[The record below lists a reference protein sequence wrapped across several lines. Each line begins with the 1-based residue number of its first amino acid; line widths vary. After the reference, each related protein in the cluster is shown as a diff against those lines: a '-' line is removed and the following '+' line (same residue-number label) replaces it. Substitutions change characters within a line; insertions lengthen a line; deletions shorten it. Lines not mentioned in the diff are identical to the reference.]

1 MNISAPFILRPVAT
15 GLLMLAVVLLG
26 LLGYS
31 ALPISSLPT
40 VDFPTVRVTTQLPGA
55 APDVMASSVTAPLE
69 RQLGQ
74 IAGISSMIST
84 SSFGLSVITLQF
96 DLTRDIDAA
105 SQDVQSAI
113 SAASGTLPKGLPN
126 PPVYDKVNPAD
137 TPVMVLALSSDSL
150 RLETVSDAADTLLA
164 QKLSQ
169 VEGVGYV
176 GIEGGLRPAVR
187 VQVNPAAVAGLGLT
201 LEDVRTTIT
210 QANVNA
216 PKGSFD
222 GPRQSWSI
230 GVNDQI
236 ETAAA
241 YRPIIVTYKNGGPV
255 RLSDI
260 GTVVDSVENTRL
272 AAWHDGKPAVL
283 LNVLRQPGANI
294 IDTVDRIR
302 ALLPSLQSTLPPQ
315 IQMAV
320 LTDRTET
327 IRASVVDVQKTL
339 VLTAGLVVLVIF
351 LFLRKAWATV
361 IPAAALPLSLIGTF
375 GIMALCGFSLDNLSL
390 MALTIAS
397 GFVVDDA
404 IVMIENIV
412 RHIEKGEKPLQ
423 AALKGAR
430 QIGFTVV
437 SLTLSLIAVFIP
449 LLFMGGV
456 VGRLFREFA
465 ITLSIAVLV
474 SAVISLTLTP
484 MMCARLLKPETE
496 SKPNAL
502 FRWTERGFDALLNG
516 YAASLRVVLRHQP
529 ATLAVT
535 IATLV
540 ATLYLY
546 DVMPKGFLPQQ
557 DTGVIVGV
565 TDAAPS
571 ISVKAMAERQREV
584 ADIVRRDPDVAGVAS
599 FVGTGTV
606 NATTNTGSLTISL
619 KPRGER
625 GASAEEIIARLRD
638 ATSGLKGVSLFMQA
652 VQDVQIDSRVSRTQ
666 YQYVLQDAD
675 PQELERWTPRLLD
688 ALRARPEL
696 TDVATDQQPD
706 GLQVYLTIDRDAA
719 SRLHVLPQAIDDT
732 LYDAFGQRQ
741 VSTIYTQTNQYRVIL
756 EVEPSFQMDPSSLS
770 KIYVKSSGGGV
781 VPLGAVVSVER
792 RTAPL
797 VITHQGQF
805 PSVTLSFNVAPGV
818 SLGAAVTA
826 IQQARD
832 GIGMP
837 ATATARF
844 AGTAAEFRQ
853 SLDTQPW
860 LILAAVVAVY
870 IVLGVLYESTI
881 HPITILSTLPSA
893 GIGALLALMATGHDL
908 SLIALVGIVL
918 LIGIVKKNAIM
929 MIDFAL
935 EAERHQGMA
944 PERSIYEASLLR
956 FRPIMMTT
964 MAALLGALPLA
975 LETGTGS
982 ELRRPM
988 GIAIVG
994 GLVLSQVLTLYTTP
1008 VVYLYMDRL
1017 GNRLGRWLRPG
1028 RKAAALPGN
1037 DRSPGSTPDSS
1048 PGSSPGQAAAE

>member
-1 MNISAPFILRPVAT
+1 MNLSAPFILRPVAT
-15 GLLMLAVVLLG
+15 GLLMVAVVLLG

-55 APDVMASSVTAPLE
+55 APEVIASSVTAPLE

-84 SSFGLSVITLQF
+84 SSFGLSTITLQF
-96 DLTRDIDAA
+96 SLSRNIDAA

-113 SAASGTLPKGLPN
+113 SAAAGGLPKGLPN

-137 TPVMVLALSSDSL
+137 APIMVLALSADSL

-169 VEGVGYV
+169 VDGVGYV

-187 VQVNPAAVAGLGLT
+187 VQVNPAAVSGLGLT

-236 ETAAA
+236 ENAAA

-260 GTVVDSVENTRL
+260 GAVVDSVENTRL

-283 LNVLRQPGANI
+283 LSVQRQPGANI

-302 ALLPSLQSTLPPQ
+302 ALLPALQASLPPQ
-315 IQMAV
+315 IAMAV

-327 IRASVVDVQKTL
+327 IRASVADVQKTL
-339 VLTAGLVVLVIF
+339 VLTAGLVVMVIF
-351 LFLRKAWATV
+351 VFLRKAWATL

-412 RHIEKGEKPLQ
+412 RHIEEGESPMQ

-449 LLFMGGV
+449 LLFMSGV

-484 MMCARLLKPETE
+484 MMCARLLKPDSAE
-496 SKPNAL
+496 PQNAL
-502 FRWTERGFDALLNG
+502 FRWSERVFDSLLNG
-516 YAASLRVVLRHQP
+516 YATSLRFVLRHQP
-529 ATLAVT
+529 TTLAVT
-535 IATLV
+535 IATLA
-540 ATLYLY
+540 ATLWLY
-546 DVMPKGFLPQQ
+546 DVVPKGFLPQQ
-557 DTGVIVGV
+557 DTGVILGV
-565 TDAAPS
+565 TDAAPA
-571 ISVKAMAERQREV
+571 ISVKAMSERQRAV
-584 ADIVRRDPDVAGVAS
+584 AEIVRQDPDVAAVAS
-599 FVGTGTV
+599 FVGAGSV
-606 NATTNTGSLTISL
+606 NPTANAGSLTIAL
-619 KPRGER
+619 KPRDQR
-625 GASAEEIIARLRD
+625 GASADEIIARLRAATAD
-638 ATSGLKGVSLFMQA
+638 AQGISLFMQA
-652 VQDVQIDSRVSRTQ
+652 AQDVQIDSRVSRTQ

-675 PQELERWTPRLLD
+675 PQELNNWTPRLLA

-696 TDVATDQQPD
+696 TDVATDQQPY

-719 SRLHVLPQAIDDT
+719 SRLHVLPQTIDDT

-756 EVEPSFQMDPSSLS
+756 EVEPSFQMDPASLS

-781 VPLGAVVSVER
+781 VPLDGLVTVER
-792 RTAPL
+792 TTAPL

-818 SLGAAVTA
+818 ALGDAVTA
-826 IQQARD
+826 IQQARAS
-832 GIGMP
+832 IGMP
-837 ATATARF
+837 DTATARF
-844 AGTAAEFRQ
+844 AGTAAEFRS

-893 GIGALLALMATGHDL
+893 GVGAILALMATGHDL
-908 SLIALVGIVL
+908 SLIALIGIVL

-935 EAERHQGMA
+935 EAERHQGLP

-975 LETGTGS
+975 LEHGTGS
-982 ELRRPM
+982 ELRRPL

-994 GLVLSQVLTLYTTP
+994 GLLVSQILTLYTTP

-1017 GNRLGRWLRPG
+1017 GRLLRPR
-1028 RKAAALPGN
+1028 RKTIAVEVKDEAA
-1037 DRSPGSTPDSS
+1037 
-1048 PGSSPGQAAAE
+1048 PGQAAAAE

>member
-15 GLLMLAVVLLG
+15 GLLMAAVVLLG

-55 APDVMASSVTAPLE
+55 APDVIASSVTAPLE

-84 SSFGLSVITLQF
+84 SSFGLSSITLQF
-96 DLTRDIDAA
+96 NLSRDIDAA

-113 SAASGTLPKGLPN
+113 SAAAGSLPKGLPN
-126 PPVYDKVNPAD
+126 PPIYDKVNPAD

-164 QKLSQ
+164 QKLGQ
-169 VEGVGYV
+169 VDGVGYV

-236 ETAAA
+236 ENAAA
-241 YRPIIVTYKNGGPV
+241 YRPIIVTYRNGGPV

-260 GTVVDSVENTRL
+260 GAVVDSVENTRL

-283 LNVLRQPGANI
+283 LNVQRQPGANI

-302 ALLPSLQSTLPPQ
+302 ALLPSIQESLPPQ
-315 IQMAV
+315 ITMAV

-327 IRASVVDVQKTL
+327 IRASVLDVQKTL
-339 VLTAGLVVLVIF
+339 VLTAGLVVMVIF

-361 IPAAALPLSLIGTF
+361 IPAAVLPLSLIGTF

-412 RHIEKGEKPLQ
+412 RHIEKGETPMQ

-449 LLFMGGV
+449 LLFMSGV

-465 ITLSIAVLV
+465 VTLSIAVLV
-474 SAVISLTLTP
+474 SMVISLTLTP
-484 MMCARLLKPETE
+484 MMCARLLKPEGDE
-496 SKPNAL
+496 RPNIF
-502 FRWTERGFDALLNG
+502 FRWSERGFDALLNG
-516 YAASLRVVLRHQP
+516 YAASLRVVLRHQFATLLFTL
-529 ATLAVT
+529 ATLA
-535 IATLV
+535 ATLW
-540 ATLYLY
+540 LYNA
-546 DVMPKGFLPQQ
+546 VPKGFLPQQ

-584 ADIVRRDPDVAGVAS
+584 AEIVRRDPDVTGVAS

-606 NATTNTGSLTISL
+606 NATTNTGSLTIAL
-619 KPRGER
+619 KPREQR
-625 GASAEEIIARLRD
+625 TSSAEAIIARLRA
-638 ATSGLKGVSLFMQA
+638 ATAELKGISLFMQS

-675 PQELERWTPRLLD
+675 PKELETWTPRLLD

-696 TDVATDQQPD
+696 TDVATDQQPY

-756 EVEPSFQMDPSSLS
+756 EVEPAFQMDPASLS

-781 VPLGAVVSVER
+781 VPLNALVRVER
-792 RTAPL
+792 TTAPL

-805 PSVTLSFNVAPGV
+805 PSVTLSFNVAHGV
-818 SLGAAVTA
+818 ALGDAVRA
-826 IQQARD
+826 IQEARA

-837 ATATARF
+837 DTATARF
-844 AGTAAEFRQ
+844 AGTAAEFNS
-853 SLDTQPW
+853 SLETQPW

-870 IVLGVLYESTI
+870 IVLGILYESTI

-893 GIGALLALMATGHDL
+893 GVGAILALMATGHDL

-982 ELRRPM
+982 ELRQPM

-994 GLVLSQVLTLYTTP
+994 GLLVSQVLTLYTTP

-1017 GNRLGRWLRPG
+1017 GRLLRPR
-1028 RKAAALPGN
+1028 RKAKA
-1037 DRSPGSTPDSS
+1037 TP
-1048 PGSSPGQAAAE
+1048 PPHGEPAAAE

>member
-137 TPVMVLALSSDSL
+137 TPVMVLALSSESL

-315 IQMAV
+315 IHMAV

-756 EVEPSFQMDPSSLS
+756 EVEPSFQMDPASLS

-844 AGTAAEFRQ
+844 AGTAAEFRS

-1028 RKAAALPGN
+1028 RKAVALPGN
-1037 DRSPGSTPDSS
+1037 DRKPDTAPGST
-1048 PGSSPGQAAAE
+1048 PGQAAAE

>member
-26 LLGYS
+26 LLGYG

-96 DLTRDIDAA
+96 DLSRDIDAA

-137 TPVMVLALSSDSL
+137 TPVMVLALSSESL

-294 IDTVDRIR
+294 IETVDRIR
-302 ALLPSLQSTLPPQ
+302 ALLPSLQATLPPQ
-315 IQMAV
+315 IHMAV

-339 VLTAGLVVLVIF
+339 VLTAGLVVMVIF

-412 RHIEKGEKPLQ
+412 RYIEKGEKPLP

-496 SKPNAL
+496 SKPNAF

-529 ATLAVT
+529 ATLIFT
-535 IATLV
+535 IATLA

-546 DVMPKGFLPQQ
+546 DVVPKGFLPQQ
-557 DTGVIVGV
+557 DTGVITGV

-584 ADIVRRDPDVAGVAS
+584 ADIVRRDPDVSGVAS

-606 NATTNTGSLTISL
+606 NATTNTGSLTIAL
-619 KPRGER
+619 KPRDER
-625 GASAEEIIARLRD
+625 SSSAEEIIARLRA
-638 ATSGLKGVSLFMQA
+638 ATSDLKGVSLFMQA

-675 PQELERWTPRLLD
+675 PRELENWTPRLLE
-688 ALRARPEL
+688 ALRAKPEL

-719 SRLHVLPQAIDDT
+719 SRLNVLPQAIDDT

-756 EVEPSFQMDPSSLS
+756 EVEPSFQMDPASLS
-770 KIYVKSSGGGV
+770 KIYVKSGNGGV

-792 RTAPL
+792 KTAPL

-818 SLGAAVTA
+818 SLGAAVAA
-826 IQQARD
+826 IQEARES
-832 GIGMP
+832 IGMP
-837 ATATARF
+837 DTATVRF
-844 AGTAAEFRQ
+844 AGTAAEFRT
-853 SLDTQPW
+853 SLETQPW

-870 IVLGVLYESTI
+870 IVLGILYESTI
-881 HPITILSTLPSA
+881 HPVTILSTLPSA

-975 LETGTGS
+975 LENGTGS
-982 ELRRPM
+982 ELRKPM

-1017 GNRLGRWLRPG
+1017 GTRLRRWLRPG
-1028 RKAAALPGN
+1028 SKAAALPGN
-1037 DRSPGSTPDSS
+1037 DRAPGR
-1048 PGSSPGQAAAE
+1048 AAAE

>member
-1 MNISAPFILRPVAT
+1 MNLSAPFILRPVAT
-15 GLLMLAVVLLG
+15 GLLMVAVVLLG
-26 LLGYS
+26 LLGYG

-55 APDVMASSVTAPLE
+55 APEVIASSVTAPLE

-84 SSFGLSVITLQF
+84 SSFGLSTITLQF
-96 DLTRDIDAA
+96 SLSRNIDAA

-113 SAASGTLPKGLPN
+113 SAAAGGLPKGLPN

-137 TPVMVLALSSDSL
+137 APIMVLALSADSL

-169 VEGVGYV
+169 VDGVGYV

-187 VQVNPAAVAGLGLT
+187 VQVNPAAVSGLGLT

-236 ETAAA
+236 ENAAA

-260 GTVVDSVENTRL
+260 GAVVDSVENTRL

-283 LNVLRQPGANI
+283 LSVQRQPGANI

-302 ALLPSLQSTLPPQ
+302 ALLPALQASLPPQ
-315 IQMAV
+315 ITMAV

-327 IRASVVDVQKTL
+327 IRASVADVQKTL
-339 VLTAGLVVLVIF
+339 VLTAGLVVMVIF
-351 LFLRKAWATV
+351 VFLRKAWATL

-412 RHIEKGEKPLQ
+412 RHIEEGENPMQ

-449 LLFMGGV
+449 LLFMSGV

-484 MMCARLLKPETE
+484 MMCARLLKPDSAE
-496 SKPNAL
+496 PQNAL
-502 FRWTERGFDALLNG
+502 FRWSERVFDALLNG
-516 YAASLRVVLRHQP
+516 YATSLRFVLRHQP
-529 ATLAVT
+529 TTLAVT
-535 IATLV
+535 IATLA
-540 ATLYLY
+540 ATLWLY
-546 DVMPKGFLPQQ
+546 DVVPKGFLPQQ
-557 DTGVIVGV
+557 DTGVILGV

-571 ISVKAMAERQREV
+571 ISVKAMSERQRAV
-584 ADIVRRDPDVAGVAS
+584 AEIVRQDPDVAAVAS
-599 FVGTGTV
+599 FVGAGSV
-606 NATTNTGSLTISL
+606 NPTANAGSLTIAL
-619 KPRGER
+619 KPRDQR
-625 GASAEEIIARLRD
+625 GASADEIIARLRAATAD
-638 ATSGLKGVSLFMQA
+638 AQGISLFMQA
-652 VQDVQIDSRVSRTQ
+652 AQDVQIDSRVSRTQ

-675 PQELERWTPRLLD
+675 PQELNNWTPRLLA

-696 TDVATDQQPD
+696 TDVATDQQPY

-719 SRLHVLPQAIDDT
+719 SRLHVLPQTIDDT

-756 EVEPSFQMDPSSLS
+756 EVEPSFQMDPASLS

-781 VPLGAVVSVER
+781 VPLDGLVTVQR
-792 RTAPL
+792 TTAPL

-818 SLGAAVTA
+818 ALGDAVTA
-826 IQQARD
+826 IQQARAS
-832 GIGMP
+832 IGMP
-837 ATATARF
+837 DTATARF
-844 AGTAAEFRQ
+844 AGTAAEFRS

-893 GIGALLALMATGHDL
+893 GVGAILALMATGHDL
-908 SLIALVGIVL
+908 SLIALIGIVL

-935 EAERHQGMA
+935 EAERHHGLP

-975 LETGTGS
+975 LEHGTGS
-982 ELRRPM
+982 ELRRPL

-994 GLVLSQVLTLYTTP
+994 GLLVSQVLTLYTTP

-1017 GNRLGRWLRPG
+1017 GRLLRPR
-1028 RKAAALPGN
+1028 RKSTAVEMKDEAA
-1037 DRSPGSTPDSS
+1037 
-1048 PGSSPGQAAAE
+1048 PGQTAAAE

>member
-1 MNISAPFILRPVAT
+1 MNLSAPFILRPVAT
-15 GLLMLAVVLLG
+15 GLLMVAVVLLG
-26 LLGYS
+26 LLGYG

-55 APDVMASSVTAPLE
+55 APEVIASSVTAPLE

-84 SSFGLSVITLQF
+84 SSFGLSTITLQF
-96 DLTRDIDAA
+96 SLSRNIDAA

-113 SAASGTLPKGLPN
+113 SAAAGGLPKGLPN

-137 TPVMVLALSSDSL
+137 APIMVLALSADSL

-169 VEGVGYV
+169 VDGVGYV

-187 VQVNPAAVAGLGLT
+187 VQVNPAAVSGLGLT

-236 ETAAA
+236 ENAAA

-260 GTVVDSVENTRL
+260 GAVVDSVENTRL

-283 LNVLRQPGANI
+283 LSVQRQPGANI

-302 ALLPSLQSTLPPQ
+302 ALLPALQASLPPQ
-315 IQMAV
+315 ITMAV

-327 IRASVVDVQKTL
+327 IRASVADVQKTL
-339 VLTAGLVVLVIF
+339 VLTAGLVVMVIF
-351 LFLRKAWATV
+351 VFLRKAWATL

-412 RHIEKGEKPLQ
+412 RHIEEGESPMQ

-449 LLFMGGV
+449 LLFMSGV

-484 MMCARLLKPETE
+484 MMCARLLKPNSAE
-496 SKPNAL
+496 PQNAL
-502 FRWTERGFDALLNG
+502 FRWSERVFDGLLNG
-516 YAASLRVVLRHQP
+516 YATSLRFVLRHQP
-529 ATLAVT
+529 TTLAVT
-535 IATLV
+535 IATLA
-540 ATLYLY
+540 ATLWLY
-546 DVMPKGFLPQQ
+546 DVVPKGFLPQQ
-557 DTGVIVGV
+557 DTGVILGV

-571 ISVKAMAERQREV
+571 ISVKAMSERQRAV
-584 ADIVRRDPDVAGVAS
+584 AEIVRQDPDVAAVAS
-599 FVGTGTV
+599 FVGAGSV
-606 NATTNTGSLTISL
+606 NPTANAGSLTIAL
-619 KPRGER
+619 KPRDQR
-625 GASAEEIIARLRD
+625 GASADEIIARLRAATAD
-638 ATSGLKGVSLFMQA
+638 AQGISLFMQA
-652 VQDVQIDSRVSRTQ
+652 AQDVQIDSRVSRTQ

-675 PQELERWTPRLLD
+675 PQELNNWTPRLLA

-696 TDVATDQQPD
+696 TDVATDQQPY

-719 SRLHVLPQAIDDT
+719 SRLHVLPQTIDDT

-756 EVEPSFQMDPSSLS
+756 EVEPSFQMDPASLS

-781 VPLGAVVSVER
+781 VPLDGLVTVER
-792 RTAPL
+792 TTAPL

-818 SLGAAVTA
+818 ALGDAVTA
-826 IQQARD
+826 IQQARAS
-832 GIGMP
+832 IGMP
-837 ATATARF
+837 NTATARF
-844 AGTAAEFRQ
+844 AGTAAEFRS

-893 GIGALLALMATGHDL
+893 GVGAILALMATGHDL
-908 SLIALVGIVL
+908 SLIALIGIVL

-935 EAERHQGMA
+935 EAERHHGLP

-975 LETGTGS
+975 LEHGTGS
-982 ELRRPM
+982 ELRRPL

-994 GLVLSQVLTLYTTP
+994 GLLVSQVLTLYTTP

-1017 GNRLGRWLRPG
+1017 GRLLRPR
-1028 RKAAALPGN
+1028 RKTDAVEMKDEAA
-1037 DRSPGSTPDSS
+1037 
-1048 PGSSPGQAAAE
+1048 PGQAAAAE

>member
-1 MNISAPFILRPVAT
+1 MNLSAPFILRPVAT
-15 GLLMLAVVLLG
+15 GLLMVAVVLLG
-26 LLGYS
+26 LLGYG

-55 APDVMASSVTAPLE
+55 APEVIASSVTAPLE

-84 SSFGLSVITLQF
+84 SSFGLSTITLQF
-96 DLTRDIDAA
+96 SLSRNIDAA

-113 SAASGTLPKGLPN
+113 SAAAGGLPKGLPN

-137 TPVMVLALSSDSL
+137 VPIMLLALSADSL

-169 VEGVGYV
+169 VDGVGYV

-187 VQVNPAAVAGLGLT
+187 VQVNPAAVSGLGLT

-236 ETAAA
+236 ENAAA

-260 GTVVDSVENTRL
+260 GAVVDSVENTRL

-283 LNVLRQPGANI
+283 LSVQRQPGANI

-302 ALLPSLQSTLPPQ
+302 ALLPSLQASLPPQ
-315 IQMAV
+315 ITMAV

-327 IRASVVDVQKTL
+327 IRASVADVQKTL
-339 VLTAGLVVLVIF
+339 VLTAGLVVMVIF
-351 LFLRKAWATV
+351 VFLRKAWATL

-412 RHIEKGEKPLQ
+412 RHIEEGESPMQ

-449 LLFMGGV
+449 LLFMSGV

-484 MMCARLLKPETE
+484 MMCARLLKPDGAE
-496 SKPNAL
+496 PQNAL
-502 FRWTERGFDALLNG
+502 FRWSERVFDGLLNG
-516 YAASLRVVLRHQP
+516 YATSLRFVLRHQP
-529 ATLAVT
+529 TTLAVT
-535 IATLV
+535 IATLA
-540 ATLYLY
+540 ATLWLY
-546 DVMPKGFLPQQ
+546 DVVPKGFLPQQ
-557 DTGVIVGV
+557 DTGVILGV

-571 ISVKAMAERQREV
+571 ISVKAMSERQRAV
-584 ADIVRRDPDVAGVAS
+584 AEIVRQDPDVAAVAS
-599 FVGTGTV
+599 FVGAGSV
-606 NATTNTGSLTISL
+606 NPTTNAGSLTIAL
-619 KPRGER
+619 KPRDQR
-625 GASAEEIIARLRD
+625 NASADEIIARLRAATAD
-638 ATSGLKGVSLFMQA
+638 AQGISLFMQA
-652 VQDVQIDSRVSRTQ
+652 AQDVQIDSRVSRTQ

-675 PQELERWTPRLLD
+675 PQELNNWTPRLLA

-696 TDVATDQQPD
+696 TDVATDQQPY

-719 SRLHVLPQAIDDT
+719 SRLHVLPQTIDDT

-756 EVEPSFQMDPSSLS
+756 EVEPSFQMDPASLS

-781 VPLGAVVSVER
+781 VPLDGLVKVER
-792 RTAPL
+792 TTAPL

-818 SLGAAVTA
+818 ALGDAVTA
-826 IQQARD
+826 IQQARAS
-832 GIGMP
+832 IGMP
-837 ATATARF
+837 DTATARF
-844 AGTAAEFRQ
+844 AGTAAEFRS

-893 GIGALLALMATGHDL
+893 GVGAILALMATGHDL
-908 SLIALVGIVL
+908 SLIALIGIVL

-935 EAERHQGMA
+935 EAERHQGLP

-975 LETGTGS
+975 LEHGTGS
-982 ELRRPM
+982 ELRRPL
-988 GIAIVG
+988 GVAIVG
-994 GLVLSQVLTLYTTP
+994 GLLVSQVLTLYTTP

-1017 GNRLGRWLRPG
+1017 GRLLRPR
-1028 RKAAALPGN
+1028 RKIVAVEVKDEAA
-1037 DRSPGSTPDSS
+1037 
-1048 PGSSPGQAAAE
+1048 PGQAAAAE

>member
-1 MNISAPFILRPVAT
+1 MNLSAPFILRPVAT
-15 GLLMLAVVLLG
+15 GLLMVAVVLLG
-26 LLGYS
+26 LLGYG

-55 APDVMASSVTAPLE
+55 APEVIASSVTAPLE

-84 SSFGLSVITLQF
+84 SSFGLSTITLQF
-96 DLTRDIDAA
+96 SLSRNIDAA

-113 SAASGTLPKGLPN
+113 SAAAGSLPKGLPN

-137 TPVMVLALSSDSL
+137 APIMVLALSADSL

-169 VEGVGYV
+169 VDGVGYV

-187 VQVNPAAVAGLGLT
+187 VQVNPAAVSGLGLT

-236 ETAAA
+236 ENAAA

-260 GTVVDSVENTRL
+260 GAVVDSVENTRL

-283 LNVLRQPGANI
+283 LSVQRQPGANI

-302 ALLPSLQSTLPPQ
+302 ALLPALQASLPPQ
-315 IQMAV
+315 ITMAV

-327 IRASVVDVQKTL
+327 IRASVADVQKTL
-339 VLTAGLVVLVIF
+339 VLTAGLVVMVIF
-351 LFLRKAWATV
+351 VFLRKAWATL

-412 RHIEKGEKPLQ
+412 RHIEEGESPMQ

-449 LLFMGGV
+449 LLFMSGV

-484 MMCARLLKPETE
+484 MMCARLLKPNSAE
-496 SKPNAL
+496 PQNAL
-502 FRWTERGFDALLNG
+502 FRWSERVFDGLLNG
-516 YAASLRVVLRHQP
+516 YATSLRFVLRHQP
-529 ATLAVT
+529 TTLAVT
-535 IATLV
+535 IATLA
-540 ATLYLY
+540 ATLWLY
-546 DVMPKGFLPQQ
+546 DVVPKGFLPQQ
-557 DTGVIVGV
+557 DTGVILGV

-571 ISVKAMAERQREV
+571 ISVKAMSERQRAV
-584 ADIVRRDPDVAGVAS
+584 AEIVRQDPDVAAVAS
-599 FVGTGTV
+599 FVGAGSV
-606 NATTNTGSLTISL
+606 NPTTNAGSLTIAL
-619 KPRGER
+619 KPRDQR
-625 GASAEEIIARLRD
+625 GASADEIIARLRAAAAD
-638 ATSGLKGVSLFMQA
+638 AQGISLFMQA
-652 VQDVQIDSRVSRTQ
+652 AQDVQIDSRVSRTQ

-675 PQELERWTPRLLD
+675 PQELNNWTPRLLA

-696 TDVATDQQPD
+696 TDVATDQQPY

-719 SRLHVLPQAIDDT
+719 SRLHVLPQTIDDT

-756 EVEPSFQMDPSSLS
+756 EVEPSFQMDPASLS

-781 VPLGAVVSVER
+781 VPLDGLVTVAR
-792 RTAPL
+792 TTAPL

-818 SLGAAVTA
+818 ALGDAVTA
-826 IQQARD
+826 IQQARAS
-832 GIGMP
+832 IGMP
-837 ATATARF
+837 DTATARF
-844 AGTAAEFRQ
+844 AGTAAEFRS

-893 GIGALLALMATGHDL
+893 GVGAILALMATGHDL
-908 SLIALVGIVL
+908 SLIALIGIVL

-935 EAERHQGMA
+935 EAERHHGLP

-975 LETGTGS
+975 LEHGTGS
-982 ELRRPM
+982 ELRRPL
-988 GIAIVG
+988 GVAIVG
-994 GLVLSQVLTLYTTP
+994 GLLVSQVLTLYTTP

-1017 GNRLGRWLRPG
+1017 GRLLRPR
-1028 RKAAALPGN
+1028 RKTAAVEMKDEAA
-1037 DRSPGSTPDSS
+1037 
-1048 PGSSPGQAAAE
+1048 PGQAAAAE

>member
-1 MNISAPFILRPVAT
+1 MNLSAPFILRPVAT
-15 GLLMLAVVLLG
+15 GLLMMAVVLLG

-55 APDVMASSVTAPLE
+55 SPEVIASSVTAPLE

-74 IAGISSMIST
+74 IAGIGSMIST
-84 SSFGLSVITLQF
+84 SSFGLSTITLQF
-96 DLTRDIDAA
+96 NLTRDIDAA
-105 SQDVQSAI
+105 AQDVQSAI
-113 SAASGTLPKGLPN
+113 SAAAGGLPKGLPN

-137 TPVMVLALSSDSL
+137 TPVMVLALSADSL
-150 RLETVSDAADTLLA
+150 RMETISDAADTLLA

-169 VEGVGYV
+169 VDGVGYV

-187 VQVNPAAVAGLGLT
+187 VQVNPGAVAGLGLT
-201 LEDVRTTIT
+201 LEDVRSTIT

-222 GPRQSWSI
+222 GPRQSWAI

-236 ETAAA
+236 ENAAA
-241 YRPIIVTYKNGGPV
+241 YRPIIVAYKNGGPV

-260 GTVVDSVENTRL
+260 GAVVDSVENTRL

-283 LNVLRQPGANI
+283 LTIQRQPGANI

-302 ALLPSLQSTLPPQ
+302 ALLPSLQAALPPQ
-315 IQMAV
+315 ITMAV

-327 IRASVVDVQKTL
+327 IRASVADVQKTL

-412 RHIEKGEKPLQ
+412 RHIEEGKSPMQ
-423 AALKGAR
+423 AALTGAR
-430 QIGFTVV
+430 EIGFTVV

-449 LLFMGGV
+449 LLFMSGV

-484 MMCARLLKPETE
+484 MMCARLLKPQGEE
-496 SKPNAL
+496 PQNAM
-502 FRWTERGFDALLNG
+502 FRWSERLFDALLRG
-516 YAASLRVVLRHQP
+516 YGASLRVVLRHQP
-529 ATLAVT
+529 LTLAVT

-540 ATLYLY
+540 ATLWLY
-546 DVMPKGFLPQQ
+546 DVVPKGFLPQQ
-557 DTGVIVGV
+557 DTGVILGV
-565 TDAAPS
+565 TEAAPS
-571 ISVKAMAERQREV
+571 ISVKAMSERQRAIAE
-584 ADIVRRDPDVAGVAS
+584 IVRQDPDVAAVAS
-599 FVGTGTV
+599 FVGTGSV
-606 NATTNTGSLTISL
+606 NATTNSGSLTIAL
-619 KPRGER
+619 KPRDQR
-625 GASAEEIIARLRD
+625 NASAEEIIARLRAATAD
-638 ATSGLKGVSLFMQA
+638 ASGISLFMQA
-652 VQDVQIDSRVSRTQ
+652 AQDVQIDSRVSRTQ

-675 PQELERWTPRLLD
+675 PQELNNWTPRLLA
-688 ALRARPEL
+688 ALRARAEL
-696 TDVATDQQPD
+696 TDVATDQQPY

-756 EVEPSFQMDPSSLS
+756 EVEPSFQMDPVSLS
-770 KIYVKSSGGGV
+770 KLYVRATGGGV
-781 VPLGAVVSVER
+781 VPLDALVKVTR
-792 RTAPL
+792 TTAPL

-805 PSVTLSFNVAPGV
+805 PSVTLSFNLAPGV
-818 SLGAAVTA
+818 ALGDAVAA
-826 IQQARD
+826 IQQARAS
-832 GIGMP
+832 IGMP
-837 ATATARF
+837 DTATARF
-844 AGTAAEFRQ
+844 AGTAAEFRA
-853 SLDTQPW
+853 SLDSQPW

-893 GIGALLALMATGHDL
+893 GVGAILALMATGHDL
-908 SLIALVGIVL
+908 SLIALIGIVL

-935 EAERHQGMA
+935 EAERERGLP

-975 LETGTGS
+975 LEHGTGS
-982 ELRRPM
+982 ELRRPL

-994 GLVLSQVLTLYTTP
+994 GLLISQILTLYTTP

-1017 GNRLGRWLRPG
+1017 GRFLRPS
-1028 RKAAALPGN
+1028 RKAAAPSAGAIP
-1037 DRSPGSTPDSS
+1037 DR
-1048 PGSSPGQAAAE
+1048 AAAE

>member
-1 MNISAPFILRPVAT
+1 MNLSAPFILRPVAT
-15 GLLMLAVVLLG
+15 GLLMVAVVLLG
-26 LLGYS
+26 LLGYG

-55 APDVMASSVTAPLE
+55 APEVIASSVTAPLE

-84 SSFGLSVITLQF
+84 SSFGLSTITLQF
-96 DLTRDIDAA
+96 SLSRNIDAA

-113 SAASGTLPKGLPN
+113 SAAAGGLPKGLPN

-137 TPVMVLALSSDSL
+137 VPIMLLALSADSL

-169 VEGVGYV
+169 VDGVGYV

-187 VQVNPAAVAGLGLT
+187 VQVNPAAVSGLGLT

-236 ETAAA
+236 ENAAA

-260 GTVVDSVENTRL
+260 GAVVDSVENTRL

-283 LNVLRQPGANI
+283 LSVQRQPGANI

-302 ALLPSLQSTLPPQ
+302 ALLPSLQASLPPQ
-315 IQMAV
+315 ITMAV

-327 IRASVVDVQKTL
+327 IRASVADVQKTL
-339 VLTAGLVVLVIF
+339 VLTAGLVVMVIF
-351 LFLRKAWATV
+351 VFLRKAWATL

-412 RHIEKGEKPLQ
+412 RHIEEGESPMQ

-449 LLFMGGV
+449 LLFMSGV

-484 MMCARLLKPETE
+484 MMCARLLKPDGAE
-496 SKPNAL
+496 PQNAL
-502 FRWTERGFDALLNG
+502 FRWSERVFDGLLNG
-516 YAASLRVVLRHQP
+516 YATSLRFVLRHQP
-529 ATLAVT
+529 TTLAVT
-535 IATLV
+535 IATLA
-540 ATLYLY
+540 ATLWLY
-546 DVMPKGFLPQQ
+546 DVVPKGFLPQQ
-557 DTGVIVGV
+557 DTGVILGV

-571 ISVKAMAERQREV
+571 ISVKAMSERQRAV
-584 ADIVRRDPDVAGVAS
+584 AEIVRQDPDVAAVAS
-599 FVGTGTV
+599 FVGAGSV
-606 NATTNTGSLTISL
+606 NPTTNAGSLTIAL
-619 KPRGER
+619 KPRDQR
-625 GASAEEIIARLRD
+625 NASADAIIARLRAATAD
-638 ATSGLKGVSLFMQA
+638 AQGISLFMQA
-652 VQDVQIDSRVSRTQ
+652 AQDVQIDSRVSRTQ

-675 PQELERWTPRLLD
+675 PQELNNWTPRLLA

-696 TDVATDQQPD
+696 TDVATDQQPY

-719 SRLHVLPQAIDDT
+719 SRLHVLPQTIDDT

-756 EVEPSFQMDPSSLS
+756 EVEPSFQMDPASLS

-781 VPLGAVVSVER
+781 VPLDGLVKVER
-792 RTAPL
+792 TTAPL

-818 SLGAAVTA
+818 ALGDAVTA
-826 IQQARD
+826 IQQARAS
-832 GIGMP
+832 IGMP
-837 ATATARF
+837 DTATARF
-844 AGTAAEFRQ
+844 AGTAAEFRS

-893 GIGALLALMATGHDL
+893 GVGAILALMATGHDL
-908 SLIALVGIVL
+908 SLIALIGIVL

-935 EAERHQGMA
+935 EAERHQGLP

-975 LETGTGS
+975 LEHGTGS
-982 ELRRPM
+982 ELRRPL
-988 GIAIVG
+988 GVAIVG
-994 GLVLSQVLTLYTTP
+994 GLLVSQVLTLYTTP

-1017 GNRLGRWLRPG
+1017 GRLLRPR
-1028 RKAAALPGN
+1028 RKIVAVEVKDEAA
-1037 DRSPGSTPDSS
+1037 
-1048 PGSSPGQAAAE
+1048 PGQAAAAE

>member
-31 ALPISSLPT
+31 TLPISSLPT

-74 IAGISSMIST
+74 IAGISSMVST

-137 TPVMVLALSSDSL
+137 TPVMVLALSSESL

-169 VEGVGYV
+169 VDGVGYV

-236 ETAAA
+236 ENAAA
-241 YRPIIVTYKNGGPV
+241 YRPIIVAYKNGGPV
-255 RLSDI
+255 RLTDI

-294 IDTVDRIR
+294 IDTVDRIHK
-302 ALLPSLQSTLPPQ
+302 LLPSLQASLPPQ
-315 IQMAV
+315 IHMAV

-412 RHIEKGEKPLQ
+412 RYIEKGEKPLP

-484 MMCARLLKPETE
+484 MMCARLLKAESET
-496 SKPNAL
+496 KPNGL

-516 YAASLRVVLRHQP
+516 YAASLRFVLRHQP
-529 ATLAVT
+529 ATLVFT
-535 IATLV
+535 IATLA

-546 DVMPKGFLPQQ
+546 DVVPKGFLPQQ
-557 DTGVIVGV
+557 DTGVIIGV

-606 NATTNTGSLTISL
+606 NATTNTGNLTIAL
-619 KPRGER
+619 KPRDQR
-625 GASAEEIIARLRD
+625 TASAEEIIARLRA
-638 ATSGLKGVSLFMQA
+638 ATGDLKGVSLFMQA

-675 PQELERWTPRLLD
+675 PRELESWTPRLLES
-688 ALRARPEL
+688 LRARPEL

-756 EVEPSFQMDPSSLS
+756 EVEPSFQMDPASLS
-770 KIYVKSSGGGV
+770 KIYVKASGGTNGTTV
-781 VPLGAVVSVER
+781 VPLNAIVSVER
-792 RTAPL
+792 KTAPL

-805 PSVTLSFNVAPGV
+805 PSVTLSFNVAHGV
-818 SLGAAVTA
+818 SLGAAVAA

-832 GIGMP
+832 SIGMP
-837 ATATARF
+837 DTATARF
-844 AGTAAEFRQ
+844 AGTAAEFRA

-935 EAERHQGMA
+935 EAERNQGMA

-975 LETGTGS
+975 LENGTGS
-982 ELRRPM
+982 ELRKPM

-994 GLVLSQVLTLYTTP
+994 GLLLSQVLTLYTTP

-1017 GNRLGRWLRPG
+1017 GSRLGRWLRPWR
-1028 RKAAALPGN
+1028 RKETAEPGN
-1037 DRSPGSTPDSS
+1037 DASPGR
-1048 PGSSPGQAAAE
+1048 AAAE

>member
-1 MNISAPFILRPVAT
+1 MNLSAPFILRPVAT
-15 GLLMLAVVLLG
+15 GLLMVAVVLLG
-26 LLGYS
+26 LLGYG

-55 APDVMASSVTAPLE
+55 APEVIASSVTAPLE

-84 SSFGLSVITLQF
+84 SSFGLSTITLQF
-96 DLTRDIDAA
+96 SLSRNIDAA

-113 SAASGTLPKGLPN
+113 SAAAGGLPKGLPN

-137 TPVMVLALSSDSL
+137 APIMVLALSADSL

-169 VEGVGYV
+169 VDGVGYV

-187 VQVNPAAVAGLGLT
+187 VQVNPAAVSGLGLT

-236 ETAAA
+236 ENAAA

-260 GTVVDSVENTRL
+260 GAVVDSVENTRL

-283 LNVLRQPGANI
+283 LSVQRQPGANI

-302 ALLPSLQSTLPPQ
+302 ALLPSLQASLPPQ
-315 IQMAV
+315 ITMAV

-327 IRASVVDVQKTL
+327 IRASVADVQKTL
-339 VLTAGLVVLVIF
+339 VLTAGLVVMVIF
-351 LFLRKAWATV
+351 VFLRKAWATL

-412 RHIEKGEKPLQ
+412 RHIEEGESPMQ

-449 LLFMGGV
+449 LLFMSGV

-484 MMCARLLKPETE
+484 MMCARLLKPDGAE
-496 SKPNAL
+496 PQNAL
-502 FRWTERGFDALLNG
+502 FRWSERVFDGLLNG
-516 YAASLRVVLRHQP
+516 YATSLRFVLRHQP
-529 ATLAVT
+529 TTLAVT
-535 IATLV
+535 IATLA
-540 ATLYLY
+540 ATLWLY
-546 DVMPKGFLPQQ
+546 DVVPKGFLPQQ
-557 DTGVIVGV
+557 DTGVILGV

-571 ISVKAMAERQREV
+571 ISVKAMSERQRAV
-584 ADIVRRDPDVAGVAS
+584 AEIVRQDPDVAAVAS
-599 FVGTGTV
+599 FVGAGSV
-606 NATTNTGSLTISL
+606 NPTTNAGSLTIAL
-619 KPRGER
+619 KPRDQR
-625 GASAEEIIARLRD
+625 NASADAIIARLRAATAD
-638 ATSGLKGVSLFMQA
+638 AQGISLFMQA
-652 VQDVQIDSRVSRTQ
+652 AQDVQIDSRVSRTQ

-675 PQELERWTPRLLD
+675 PQELNNWTPRLLA

-696 TDVATDQQPD
+696 TDVATDQQPY

-719 SRLHVLPQAIDDT
+719 SRLHVLPQTIDDT

-756 EVEPSFQMDPSSLS
+756 EVEPSFQMDPASLS

-781 VPLGAVVSVER
+781 VPLDGLVKVER
-792 RTAPL
+792 TTAPL

-818 SLGAAVTA
+818 ALGDAVTA
-826 IQQARD
+826 IQQARAS
-832 GIGMP
+832 IGMP
-837 ATATARF
+837 DTATARF
-844 AGTAAEFRQ
+844 AGTAAEFRS

-893 GIGALLALMATGHDL
+893 GVGAILALMATGHDL
-908 SLIALVGIVL
+908 SLIALIGIVL

-935 EAERHQGMA
+935 EAERHHGLP

-975 LETGTGS
+975 LEHGTGS
-982 ELRRPM
+982 ELRRPL

-994 GLVLSQVLTLYTTP
+994 GLLVSQVLTLYTTP

-1017 GNRLGRWLRPG
+1017 GRLLRPR
-1028 RKAAALPGN
+1028 RKIVAVEVKDEAA
-1037 DRSPGSTPDSS
+1037 
-1048 PGSSPGQAAAE
+1048 PGQAAAAE

>member
-1 MNISAPFILRPVAT
+1 MNLSAPFILRPVAT
-15 GLLMLAVVLLG
+15 GLLMVAVVLLG

-55 APDVMASSVTAPLE
+55 APEVIASSVTAPLE

-84 SSFGLSVITLQF
+84 SSFGLSTITLQF
-96 DLTRDIDAA
+96 SLSRNIDAA

-113 SAASGTLPKGLPN
+113 SAAAGGLPKGLPN

-137 TPVMVLALSSDSL
+137 APIMVLALSADSL

-169 VEGVGYV
+169 VDGVGYV

-187 VQVNPAAVAGLGLT
+187 VQVNPAAVSGLGLT

-236 ETAAA
+236 ENAAA

-260 GTVVDSVENTRL
+260 GAVVDSVENTRL

-283 LNVLRQPGANI
+283 LSVQRQPGANI

-302 ALLPSLQSTLPPQ
+302 ALLPALQASLPPQ
-315 IQMAV
+315 ITMAV

-327 IRASVVDVQKTL
+327 IRASVADVQKTL
-339 VLTAGLVVLVIF
+339 VLTAGLVVMVIF
-351 LFLRKAWATV
+351 VFLRKAWATL

-412 RHIEKGEKPLQ
+412 RHIEEGESPMQ

-449 LLFMGGV
+449 LLFMSGV

-484 MMCARLLKPETE
+484 MMCARLLKPDSAE
-496 SKPNAL
+496 PQNAL
-502 FRWTERGFDALLNG
+502 FRWSERVFDGLLNG
-516 YAASLRVVLRHQP
+516 YAASLRFVLRHQP
-529 ATLAVT
+529 TTLAVT
-535 IATLV
+535 IATLA
-540 ATLYLY
+540 ATLWLY
-546 DVMPKGFLPQQ
+546 DVVPKGFLPQQ
-557 DTGVIVGV
+557 DTGVILGV

-571 ISVKAMAERQREV
+571 ISVKAMSERQRAV
-584 ADIVRRDPDVAGVAS
+584 AEIVRQDPDVAAVAS
-599 FVGTGTV
+599 FVGAGSV
-606 NATTNTGSLTISL
+606 NPTTNAGSLTIAL
-619 KPRGER
+619 KPRDQR
-625 GASAEEIIARLRD
+625 GASADEIIARLRAATAD
-638 ATSGLKGVSLFMQA
+638 AQGISLFMQA
-652 VQDVQIDSRVSRTQ
+652 AQDVQIDSRVSRTQ

-675 PQELERWTPRLLD
+675 PQELNNWTPRLLA

-696 TDVATDQQPD
+696 TDVATDQQPY

-719 SRLHVLPQAIDDT
+719 SRLHVLPQTIDDT

-756 EVEPSFQMDPSSLS
+756 EVEPSFQMDPASLS

-781 VPLGAVVSVER
+781 VPLDGLVTVER
-792 RTAPL
+792 TTAPL

-818 SLGAAVTA
+818 ALGDAVTA
-826 IQQARD
+826 IQQARAS
-832 GIGMP
+832 IGMP
-837 ATATARF
+837 DTATARF
-844 AGTAAEFRQ
+844 AGTAAEFRS

-893 GIGALLALMATGHDL
+893 GVGAILALMATGHDL
-908 SLIALVGIVL
+908 SLIALIGIVL

-935 EAERHQGMA
+935 EAERHHGL
-944 PERSIYEASLLR
+944 PGTLDLRSL
-956 FRPIMMTT
+956 
-964 MAALLGALPLA
+964 
-975 LETGTGS
+975 
-982 ELRRPM
+982 
-988 GIAIVG
+988 
-994 GLVLSQVLTLYTTP
+994 
-1008 VVYLYMDRL
+1008 
-1017 GNRLGRWLRPG
+1017 
-1028 RKAAALPGN
+1028 AAALPPDHDDDDGGLAGRAAAGAGAWHRVGAAPPAG
-1037 DRSPGSTPDSS
+1037 DRHRRRAAGQSGPDALHHAGGLSLHG
-1048 PGSSPGQAAAE
+1048 PAGSSAAPAPQDRRR